1 MVAFIENNKRNPS
14 KHDDEERGLYLNWI
28 KHNKKLY
35 AAGELKLD
43 RVERFKELLA
53 LEKYASLGI
62 ATSLDNAAGFTAAV
76 IAGVKG

>member
-14 KHDDEERGLYLNWI
+14 LNWI
-28 KHNKKLY
+28 KHNKRLY

-53 LEKYASLGI
+53 LMEENKRRLSRYRQFLLYQPLI
-62 ATSLDNAAGFTAAV
+62 EHQRRT
-76 IAGVKG
+76 KGTPKDV